1 MVGYGKDGDTDLRRF
16 FDDCLCVRFGISP
29 TRLPAKLG
37 PVAKGV
43 NLQCAAVECGAARQF
58 ERPSNGIICF
68 GSRIVVVHVE
78 KVPDMTRPRWDIPS
92 GSRFSQRVAH
102 VVGQNKI
109 YGSPGRIR
117 TADKVVNSHLLYQ
130 LSYGR
135 S

>member
-1 MVGYGKDGDTDLRRF
+1 MVGYGKDGNTNLCRF

-29 TRLPAKLG
+29 TRLPAKLRA
-37 PVAKGV
+37 VAKGV
-43 NLQCAAVECGAARQF
+43 NLQCATVEFGAARQF
-58 ERPSNGIICF
+58 ERFTEGVNF
-68 GSRIVVVHVE
+68 LGSRIVVVHVE
-78 KVPDMTRPRWDIPS
+78 KALDTTRPRWDVPS

-109 YGSPGRIR
+109 YGSPGRTR

-135 S
+135 L